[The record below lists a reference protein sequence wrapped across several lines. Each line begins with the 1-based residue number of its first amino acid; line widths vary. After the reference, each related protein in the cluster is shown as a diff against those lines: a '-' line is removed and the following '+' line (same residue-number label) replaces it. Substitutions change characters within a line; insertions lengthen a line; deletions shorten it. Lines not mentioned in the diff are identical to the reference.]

1 MTRVAVV
8 TRMRQGDDYDAAWQL
23 SRQDEFFFKKNLPA
37 CSFFT
42 LRRAG
47 LVGVGAC
54 VDGGVMESLVG

>member
-23 SRQDEFFFKKNLPA
+23 SRQDEFFFLK
-37 CSFFT
+37 STRVFFLYT
-42 LRRAG
+42 AAG
-47 LVGVGAC
+47 WLVGVGAC